1 MVGERSYAVLPYPD
15 LDEALR
21 FYVALGFEVTFHQR
35 RPYPAAVVAR
45 EDLHIHLSGIDGFV
59 PENSY
64 ASVII
69 TVPDPGALREAFAAG
84 LKEEFGKI
92 PTAGIPRMLPI
103 RRKAGTATGFTVVDV
118 GGNWLRFYR
127 TGASEDDVEDQSRT
141 GLARV
146 VDVAARQ
153 GDARG
158 DTEQALAVL
167 DAGLLRHSDAP
178 PSERF
183 EALLYR
189 AELKARMGTDAR
201 GDLDAATSLAL
212 DNRLGAEY
220 VRELARVRESLP
232 DPGEPA
238 KTT

>member
-1 MVGERSYAVLPYPD
+1 VVGERSYAVLPYPD
-15 LDEALR
+15 LDEALT
-21 FYVALGFEVTFHQR
+21 FYAALGFTTTFHQR

-45 EDLHIHLSGIDGFV
+45 DDLHIHLSGIDGFD
-59 PENSY
+59 PANSY

-84 LKEEFGKI
+84 LKAEFGKI

-127 TGASEDDVEDQSRT
+127 TGATEDDAEDQGRT

-158 DTEQALAVL
+158 DTEQAISVL
-167 DAGLLRHSDAP
+167 DAGLLRHAEAP
-178 PSERF
+178 ASERF
-183 EALLYR
+183 EAVLYR
-189 AELKARMGTDAR
+189 AELKARTG
-201 GDLDAATSLAL
+201 LDATDDIEAAEELASA
-212 DNRLGAEY
+212 NGLGDEAAK
-220 VRELARVRESLP
+220 ELARVRESL
-232 DPGEPA
+232 
-238 KTT
+238 TNS